1 MAGRYRPGPYVM
13 NDLAVVDLLP
23 FEREP
28 RILDLLVAEQLG
40 FSQPRDVRKLIKR
53 HHEELERYGALAIT
67 DDDAAARAIL
77 TRHGAAIRPS
87 ESPPTVGR

>member
-1 MAGRYRPGPYVM
+1 M

-67 DDDAAARAIL
+67 DVDAAARAIL